1 MAFVGRVTWQ
11 PRKKVTARKVPATT
25 APAEPRAAR
34 QTAQP
39 SGNNPN
45 RLLREAAWSRMF
57 GGSSRRIRSP
67 ASATT
72 AVTLPSH
79 QPDDVRSAAQSVPLD
94 WAAVRDYLAGHGVRL
109 DRDPPP
115 RQFAGGLANLNYLIH
130 VDGKPAVLRRPPLG
144 ELPAGAYDMA
154 REFRILSRLP
164 DALPF
169 VPRGL
174 FLCADASI
182 VGAQFQIIEYRPG
195 LVIREHMPPELAGRP
210 EVGARLSQVLL
221 ETLVAIHAV
230 DTAAV
235 GLDDLGRPVG
245 FLARAVSGW
254 RKRGVAALEAGTE
267 QLHAELGHWLE
278 RHLVPDG
285 APALLHND
293 FKLNNMILDPRDL
306 SPVAVVDWD
315 QGTRGDP
322 LFDFATLLSYWVHED
337 DPPALHDMAQMP
349 ADEGGFWPREQAVA
363 TYATL
368 SGRDVS
374 DFLFHRVLAMYKLGV
389 IFLQLGYRW
398 RSGATTEPRYAGLT
412 AIGTGIVEFAHEIV
426 QGRAF

>member
-1 MAFVGRVTWQ
+1 M
-11 PRKKVTARKVPATT
+11 TT
-25 APAEPRAAR
+25 PVE
-34 QTAQP
+34 
-39 SGNNPN
+39 
-45 RLLREAAWSRMF
+45 
-57 GGSSRRIRSP
+57 
-67 ASATT
+67 
-72 AVTLPSH
+72 
-79 QPDDVRSAAQSVPLD
+79 VRSTAESVPLD
-94 WAAVRDYLAGHGVRL
+94 WTAVRAHLASHGLRL
-109 DRDPPP
+109 DTEPAP
-115 RQFAGGLANLNYLIH
+115 RQFAGGLANLNFLIH
-130 VDGKPAVLRRPPLG
+130 LEGKPAVLRRPPMG
-144 ELPAGAYDMA
+144 DLPAGAYDMS

-164 DALPF
+164 DVLPF

-174 FLCADASI
+174 FLGTDTS
-182 VGAQFQIIEYRPG
+182 VMGTQFQIIEYRPG
-195 LVIREHMPPELAGRP
+195 LVIREHIPPELAGRP

-221 ETLVAIHAV
+221 ETLVAVHAA

-235 GLDDLGRPVG
+235 GLDDLGRPAG
-245 FLARAVSGW
+245 FLARAVNGW
-254 RKRGVAALEAGTE
+254 RKRGLAALEAGTE
-267 QLHAELGHWLE
+267 ALHNDIGAWLE
-278 RHLVPDG
+278 GHLVPDG
-285 APALLHND
+285 RPAMLHND

-349 ADEGGFWPREQAVA
+349 ADEGGFLPREEAVA
-363 TYATL
+363 TYAAL

-412 AIGTGIVEFAHEIV
+412 SIGTGITEFAHEIAR
-426 QGRAF
+426 GHAF

>member
-1 MAFVGRVTWQ
+1 VPQQ
-11 PRKKVTARKVPATT
+11 PA
-25 APAEPRAAR
+25 
-34 QTAQP
+34 
-39 SGNNPN
+39 
-45 RLLREAAWSRMF
+45 
-57 GGSSRRIRSP
+57 
-67 ASATT
+67 
-72 AVTLPSH
+72 
-79 QPDDVRSAAQSVPLD
+79 DVRSADQSVPLD
-94 WAAVRDYLAGHGVRL
+94 WAAVRAYLARNGLRL
-109 DRDPPP
+109 DDDPPP

-130 VDGKPAVLRRPPLG
+130 LDGRPAVLRRPPLG
-144 ELPAGAYDMA
+144 DLPAGAYDMG

-174 FLCADASI
+174 FLGADASVI
-182 VGAQFQIIEYRPG
+182 GVQFQIIEYRPG
-195 LVIREHMPPELAGRP
+195 LVIREHIPPELAGRP

-221 ETLVAIHAV
+221 ETLAAIHAV
-230 DTAAV
+230 DAEAV
-235 GLDDLGRPVG
+235 GLEDLGRPAG
-245 FLARAVSGW
+245 FLARGVSGW
-254 RKRGVAALEAGTE
+254 RRRGLAALEEGSEA
-267 QLHAELGHWLE
+267 LHAELGDWLE

-293 FKLNNMILDPRDL
+293 FKLNNVILDPRDL

-349 ADEGGFWPREQAVA
+349 ADEGGFFPREQAVA
-363 TYATL
+363 DYAAL
-368 SGRDVS
+368 SGRDMS

-389 IFLQLGYRW
+389 IFLQLGLRW

-412 AIGTGIVEFAHEIV
+412 AIGTGIVEFAHEIAR
-426 QGRAF
+426 GRAF